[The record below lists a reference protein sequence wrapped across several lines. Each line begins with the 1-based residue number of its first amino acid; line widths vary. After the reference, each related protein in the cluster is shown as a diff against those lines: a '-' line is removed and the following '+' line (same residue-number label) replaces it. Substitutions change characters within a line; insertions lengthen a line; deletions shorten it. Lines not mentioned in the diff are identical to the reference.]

1 MLKVAVIGAGNG
13 GQALAG
19 YMASQGCEVRISE
32 LNLNVVNALQK
43 KMEIHLTGRLD
54 VYGKLAQVA
63 TDAAKIIIGADLIM
77 VATTASA
84 HAALARQLAPVLA
97 DNQVIILNPGRTGGA
112 LEFRET
118 LKKCGCSK
126 RLYIA
131 EAQTL
136 VYACRQKEK
145 GEVNII
151 GIKDKVLL
159 SALPSSDTQHVLDM
173 INPFYSCFKS
183 CPNVL
188 FTSLENY
195 GAVFHPSVVLF
206 NAAAIE
212 RGNSFYFYRE
222 MTPKIA
228 EFIERLD
235 AERVAV
241 GKAYGIDLIS
251 AKDWVSAAYNG
262 IEGETLCERMRNNP
276 AYYDIVAPNLI
287 DCRQL
292 TEDIP
297 TGAVPFVALG
307 KAAGLEMPIYSSII
321 GVAEALLNRDFRN
334 TGRSLKNLGLN
345 GLTREEILQN
355 LY

>member
-1 MLKVAVIGAGNG
+1 MLKVAVIGAGNA
-13 GQALAG
+13 GQAIAG

-32 LNLNVVNALQK
+32 LNPTVVEDLRK
-43 KMEIHLTGRLD
+43 KRKVHLSGRLD
-54 VYGKLAQVA
+54 VCGMLAQIE
-63 TDAAKIIIGADLIM
+63 TDAAKIVAGANVIM
-77 VATTASA
+77 VATTATA
-84 HAALARQLAPVLA
+84 HSALARQLIPVLE
-97 DNQVIILNPGRTGGA
+97 DGQVIILNPGRTGGA
-112 LEFRET
+112 LEFRKT
-118 LKKCGCSK
+118 LQECGCTK

-136 VYACRQKEK
+136 VYACRLKET

-159 SALPSSDTQHVLDM
+159 CALPASDTGHVLDV
-173 INPFYSCFKS
+173 IGPLYPCFKP
-183 CPNVL
+183 CKNVL
-188 FTSLENY
+188 ETSLENY

-212 RGNSFYFYRE
+212 RGNGFYFYRE
-222 MTPKIA
+222 MTPQIA

-235 AERVAV
+235 AERIAL
-241 GKAYGIDLIS
+241 GKAYGIDLTS
-251 AKDWVSAAYNG
+251 AKDWVSEAYDG
-262 IEGETLCERMRNNP
+262 IKGDTLCERMRNNP
-276 AYYDIVAPNLI
+276 AYYDILAPTVI

-321 GVAEALLNRDFRN
+321 GMAEALLNRDFYN
-334 TGRSLKNLGLN
+334 NGRSLKNLGLE
-345 GLTREEILQN
+345 GLTKEDILKK
-355 LY
+355 LA